1 LNRVGIFKRV
11 GVAVVGAVIA
21 RPPSDRTLDGA
32 AAEGC
37 EAELDGERGVV
48 GGVGPESVVAWVLL
62 GLV

>member
-1 LNRVGIFKRV
+1 
-11 GVAVVGAVIA
+11 
-21 RPPSDRTLDGA
+21 LDGA
-32 AAEGC
+32 AAECC